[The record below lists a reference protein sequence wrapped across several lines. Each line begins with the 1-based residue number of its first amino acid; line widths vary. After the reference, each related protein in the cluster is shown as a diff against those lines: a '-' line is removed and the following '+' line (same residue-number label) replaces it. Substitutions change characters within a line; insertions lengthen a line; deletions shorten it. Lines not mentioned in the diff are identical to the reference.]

1 MLKDVIEIL
10 TILVTLSPILVQI
23 FNLLTQKANSQKI
36 QNLRERATVIVTA
49 LEQTGWVNEDKLS
62 SAYNKLSRYANE
74 VGIKATPDQL
84 LDYIESS
91 VKFMKE
97 LNKQEGMPNG

>member
-1 MLKDVIEIL
+1 MDGTQLIQRIIEIL
-10 TILVTLSPILVQI
+10 SILLALLPILVQI
-23 FNLLTQKANSQKI
+23 FSLLTQKTHNQKI
-36 QNLRERATVIVTA
+36 VNLRERAEIIVAA
-49 LEQTGWVNEDKLS
+49 LEQTYWTNEEKLS

-91 VKFMKE
+91 VRLLKE
-97 LNKQEGMPNG
+97 ASK

>member
-10 TILVTLSPILVQI
+10 TILVTLSPILVQT
-23 FNLLTQKANSQKI
+23 FNLLTQKTNSQKI

-49 LEQTGWVNEDKLS
+49 LEQTGWTNEEKQS

-91 VKFMKE
+91 VRLLKE
-97 LNKQEGMPNG
+97 VSK

>member
-10 TILVTLSPILVQI
+10 TILVTLSPILFQI

-49 LEQTGWVNEDKLS
+49 LEQTGWANEEKLS

-74 VGIKATPDQL
+74 VGIKVTPDQL

-91 VKFMKE
+91 VKFMKA
-97 LNKQEGMPNG
+97 LNK

>member
-1 MLKDVIEIL
+1 MDKAQLLQRIIELLSIL
-10 TILVTLSPILVQI
+10 LALLPILVQI
-23 FNLLTQKANSQKI
+23 FSLLTQKTNNQKI
-36 QNLRERATVIVTA
+36 ANLRERAEIIVTA
-49 LEQTGWVNEDKLS
+49 LEQTGWTNEEKQS

-91 VKFMKE
+91 VRLLKE
-97 LNKQEGMPNG
+97 VSK

>member
-1 MLKDVIEIL
+1 MDGAQLIQRIIEIL
-10 TILVTLSPILVQI
+10 SILLALLPILVQI
-23 FNLLTQKANSQKI
+23 FNLLTQKTNNQKI
-36 QNLRERATVIVTA
+36 VNLRERAEIIVVA
-49 LEQTGWVNEDKLS
+49 LEQTGWTNEEKLS

-91 VKFMKE
+91 VRLLKE
-97 LNKQEGMPNG
+97 VSK